1 MHLRGLRKKQIKN
14 QGNDFL
20 VRKHFHLRSDPS
32 MMIATPPVVTKI
44 VNKNGKSES
53 DHPKPRKLKSC
64 TRCRKHKIKCD
75 FQERKPNACS
85 MCSRKNVQCELEI
98 IIPMKRSNLIK
109 NLNKEVGELKAQIN
123 SLVALN
129 VDHKYKLP
137 NGTSSMNY
145 YQLVEMLG
153 WFRKSFYYFM
163 VPLHLFGVSLTDNV
177 YNEDYLLFL
186 TIYVLSGDLRA
197 QCAIR
202 EALRDKSRRCVYTHI
217 KAQDNIPLVVCLL
230 LSLVDLKWLDRINE
244 TDNTSNSN
252 LVGYFKAFFFNLRF
266 RSSMNPLDTQLEYSS
281 NDDPVFQF
289 HLRYYHLTSKMQD
302 SKSSLVFEYALDD
315 LQSSSLL
322 NLMDNGIEKTSHYII
337 LLTDYL
343 KAALLS
349 NRKETSLSYD
359 HMKLF
364 VHLLIDLME
373 KLCSVWKLLGIP
385 DTYPDPFLLKP
396 WLLVEYSKLVCSL
409 FVKYCHH
416 PLFISVQKQLK
427 LELSLLFFQNAELLR
442 LVDDSKYTH
451 KLSKYVHYWN
461 SNLSAILG
469 QLFFDFSSFSRW
481 FYATETEFDPFN
493 IIDSQCFA
501 LDEAIHS
508 NFKYSTA
515 AELDVKLKQLQVSK
529 AELEEISRGFTLT
542 LAKSPIA
549 SPQLQVNETIAGSF
563 STFMNLTDEQVK
575 YIDPLHMSH
584 LALDPFTK
592 TAQLSRV

>member
-1 MHLRGLRKKQIKN
+1 
-14 QGNDFL
+14 
-20 VRKHFHLRSDPS
+20 
-32 MMIATPPVVTKI
+32 MMIATPPVVTRI

-53 DHPKPRKLKSC
+53 DNPKPRKLKSC

-129 VDHKYKLP
+129 IDYKYKLP
-137 NGTSSMNY
+137 GGTSCMNY

-163 VPLHLFGVSLTDNV
+163 VPLHLFGVSLTDNI
-177 YNEDYLLFL
+177 YNENYLLFL
-186 TIYVLSGDLRA
+186 AIYVLSGDLRA
-197 QCAIR
+197 QGAIR
-202 EALRDKSRRCVYTHI
+202 EAPQDETWRCVYKHI

-230 LSLVDLKWLDRINE
+230 LSLVDLKWLERIDEIDKTN
-244 TDNTSNSN
+244 NSS
-252 LVGYFKAFFFNLRF
+252 LVSYFKAFFLNLRF
-266 RSSMNPLDTQLEYSS
+266 KSSMNLLDTQLEYSC
-281 NDDPVFQF
+281 NDDPLFQF
-289 HLRYYHLTSKMQD
+289 HLCYYHLTSKMQD
-302 SKSSLVFEYALDD
+302 SKSSMVFEYALDD

-322 NLMDNGIEKTSHYII
+322 NLMGNGIEKTSHYVI
-337 LLTDYL
+337 LFTDYL

-359 HMKLF
+359 HMRLF
-364 VHLLIDLME
+364 VYLLVDLME

-385 DTYPDPFLLKP
+385 DTHSEPFHPKP

-416 PLFISVQKQLK
+416 PLFISVEKQLG
-427 LELSLLFFQNAELLR
+427 LESSLLFFQNAELLR
-442 LVDDSKYTH
+442 LVDDSKHTH

-461 SNLSAILG
+461 SNLSTILG
-469 QLFFDFSSFSRW
+469 QLYFDFSSFSKW
-481 FYATETEFDPFN
+481 FYASETEFDPFS

-501 LDEAIHS
+501 LDEVIHN

-515 AELDVKLKQLQVSK
+515 ELDVKLSQLQVSK
-529 AELEEISRGFTLT
+529 AELDKIYRGFTMS

-549 SPQLQVNETIAGSF
+549 SPLLQVNETIAGSF
-563 STFMNLTDEQVK
+563 GTFMNLTEEHVS
-575 YIDPLHMSH
+575 YIDPLHLSH

-592 TAQLSRV
+592 MAQLSRV